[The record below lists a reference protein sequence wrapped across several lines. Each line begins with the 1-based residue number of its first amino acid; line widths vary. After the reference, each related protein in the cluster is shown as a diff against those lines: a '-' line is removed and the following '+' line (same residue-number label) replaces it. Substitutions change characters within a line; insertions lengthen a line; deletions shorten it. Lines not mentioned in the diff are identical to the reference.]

1 MLNYT
6 DMHIHALYGV
16 DDGVKTE
23 EMMLAMVDAEYQ
35 DGVRFLCLTPHYHP
49 GYFGDNRDAVLR
61 AYEQLCRT
69 AEVRWPDLKL
79 GLGNELRYDR
89 GCLSWLRDGLC
100 HTMNGSNYVLVD
112 FIEDE
117 ENGRIHQALDRLL
130 NAGYTPILAHAE
142 RYSRMKEQDI
152 REFREN
158 GVLIQVDTQSLFR
171 GFGFFIQRRCTT
183 LLKSRLVDLAGSD
196 AHDLSRRPPGI
207 SDFSKAIGN
216 LCGKDYAA
224 AICSAN
230 TAHALFSAATM
241 DTDWR

>member
-1 MLNYT
+1 MTYS

-16 DDGVKTE
+16 DDGAKTE

-100 HTMNGSNYVLVD
+100 HTMNGTNYVLVD

-117 ENGRIHQALDRLL
+117 ENGRIHQALDLLL

-171 GFGFFIQRRCTT
+171 GFGFFIQRRCKT

>member
-1 MLNYT
+1 MTYS
-6 DMHIHALYGV
+6 DMHIHALFGV
-16 DDGVKTE
+16 DDGAKTA

-35 DGVRFLCLTPHYHP
+35 DGVRFLCLTPHEHP

-61 AYEQLCRT
+61 AYEQLCCT

-100 HTMNGSNYVLVD
+100 HTMNGTVYVLVD
-112 FIEDE
+112 FLEDE
-117 ENGRIHQALDRLL
+117 ENGRIHQALDQLL

-142 RYSRMKEQDI
+142 RYSKLKERDI
-152 REFREN
+152 HEFREN
-158 GVLIQVDTQSLFR
+158 GILIQVDTQSLFR
-171 GFGFFIQRRCTT
+171 GFGFFIQRRCKA
-183 LLKSRLVDLAGSD
+183 LLKARLVDFAGSD
-196 AHDLSRRPPGI
+196 AHDLIRRPPGI

>member
-1 MLNYT
+1 MTYS

-16 DDGVKTE
+16 DDGAKTE

-100 HTMNGSNYVLVD
+100 HTMNGTNYVLVD

-171 GFGFFIQRRCTT
+171 DFGFFIQRRCKT

>member
-1 MLNYT
+1 MTYS

-16 DDGVKTE
+16 DDGAKTE

-100 HTMNGSNYVLVD
+100 HTMNGTNYVLVD

-171 GFGFFIQRRCTT
+171 GFGFFIQRRCKT

-196 AHDLSRRPPGI
+196 AHDLIRRPPGI

>member
-1 MLNYT
+1 MTYS
-6 DMHIHALYGV
+6 DMHIHALFGV
-16 DDGVKTE
+16 DDGAKTE

-100 HTMNGSNYVLVD
+100 HTMNGTNYVLVD

-171 GFGFFIQRRCTT
+171 GFGFFIQRRCKT

>member
-1 MLNYT
+1 MTYS

-16 DDGVKTE
+16 DDGAKTE

-100 HTMNGSNYVLVD
+100 HTMNGTNYVLVD

-171 GFGFFIQRRCTT
+171 GFGFFIQRRCKT

>member
-1 MLNYT
+1 MTYS

-16 DDGVKTE
+16 DDGAKTE

-100 HTMNGSNYVLVD
+100 HTMNGTNYVLVD

-171 GFGFFIQRRCTT
+171 GFGFFIQRRCKT

-216 LCGKDYAA
+216 LCGKEYAA

>member
-1 MLNYT
+1 MTYS
-6 DMHIHALYGV
+6 DMHIHALFGV
-16 DDGVKTE
+16 DDGAKTE

-100 HTMNGSNYVLVD
+100 HTMNGTNYVLVD

-117 ENGRIHQALDRLL
+117 KNGRIHQALDRLL

-171 GFGFFIQRRCTT
+171 GFGFFIQRRCKT